1 MKVLYNGATLCLVP
15 SSRKPIV
22 LCRGILCKT
31 ERYIGLH
38 CLPSR
43 VRNAEGAQR
52 WLYCFLVHE
61 RNNTDNRYLKII
73 LEKQHDILIILAK
86 YSVQN
91 LTKAFLDVCFEQTN
105 IADIRAALMLETSI
119 FAYDSITRFV
129 DDIQEYKTS
138 YRIEWLA
145 DHATFVSLYN

>member
-15 SSRKPIV
+15 PSRKPIV
-22 LCRGILCKT
+22 LCQGILCKT

-43 VRNAEGAQR
+43 VRNAKGAQR

-73 LEKQHDILIILAK
+73 LEKQHDTLIILAK

-91 LTKAFLDVCFEQTN
+91 LTKALLDVCFEQTN
-105 IADIRAALMLETSI
+105 IADIRTALMLDTGT

-129 DDIQEYKTS
+129 DDIQEYKNS